1 MMEIIFLSNYYYL
14 FFITPLI
21 CFGKNKMGHNTAW
34 NIMNSKEHMYVTS
47 RRAIQK
53 VILVDETLKRV
64 RHSATFKFRKSKIFK
79 ILSSTSHGY
88 NIIKTGRLR
97 FRIGD
102 LKLYYNFRNNKYRLK
117 YSFRF

>member
-1 MMEIIFLSNYYYL
+1 MEIIFLSNYYY
-14 FFITPLI
+14 FIFIIPLI
-21 CFGKNKMGHNTAW
+21 CFGKNKMENDTVW
-34 NIMNSKEHMYVTS
+34 NVINSKEHMYIAS
-47 RRAIQK
+47 RKAFQK
-53 VILVDETLKRV
+53 IVLIDKTLKRV

-79 ILSSTSHGY
+79 ILSTTSHGY